1 MVITILKFVFLMIGA
16 GLMFLPAI
24 SASSYGVTYNLI
36 LEGLGFF
43 LICIVAFYPY
53 TIKKIIQKMKR
64 KKFARKMAFMDGSY
78 VFDDASSEFKHSIQ
92 VLNRLHKKKIWM
104 FSITIIAVLS
114 FMVAFLTWYY
124 HKLESQNL
132 SASVFFDKYMNVFL
146 YTIVLTPIGTFMIL
160 GILKMFFINEIM
172 YNNKDVKNK
181 FLGLYSHKET
191 IMSEI
196 VKKVN
201 PKYIYSLQENPQKY
215 KELVE
220 DEYAPYIQLNTL
232 YKSSNFDK
240 NYDYFYTNECII
252 GKTNKNKIFKLA
264 EILVETRVRSVRG
277 GGRRV
282 KDFEGLFLCAEKS
295 NNIYSGIKIR
305 RKGLNTNLWNKFLEK
320 SDEKLEYQFKELL
333 KYYTISAKNINSVNE
348 HIGDRLVD
356 YLVQVKN
363 EFPFEF
369 EILFDDENTYLRVF
383 TGKVFL
389 QNSIKKE
396 KIDYYYSIIKYTTDM
411 INNLSNLIK

>member
-1 MVITILKFVFLMIGA
+1 MVISILKFIFLIVGA
-16 GLMFLPAI
+16 ILMFLPAF
-24 SASSYGVTYNLI
+24 SVPSYGIKYNLI
-36 LEGLGFF
+36 LEGIGFF

-64 KKFARKMAFMDGSY
+64 KKFAKKMAFMDGSY
-78 VFDDASSEFKHSIQ
+78 VFDDESSEFKHSIQ
-92 VLNRLHKKKIWM
+92 VLNRLHKKKILM

-124 HKLESQNL
+124 HKLESQNFY
-132 SASVFFDKYMNVFL
+132 APVFFKKYMTAFL

-181 FLGLYSHKET
+181 FLELYSHKET

-201 PKYIYSLQENPQKY
+201 PKYIYSPIENLQKY
-215 KELVE
+215 KELAG
-220 DEYAPYIQLNTL
+220 DEHAPYMQLDTL

-240 NYDYFYTNECII
+240 NYDYFYANDCIL
-252 GKTNKNKIFKLA
+252 GKTDKNKIFKLA
-264 EILVETRVRSVRG
+264 DIRVVTHVK
-277 GGRRV
+277 GRRSHDV
-282 KDFEGLFLCAEKS
+282 TNFEGLFLCVEKS

-305 RKGLNTNLWNKFLEK
+305 RKGLNTTLWNKFTQK
-320 SDEKLEYQFKELL
+320 SSEKLNDEFKELL
-333 KYYTISAKNINSVNE
+333 KYYAISAKNVKSVNE
-348 HIGDRLVD
+348 HIGDRLID
-356 YLVQVKN
+356 YLLQVKN
-363 EFPFEF
+363 ESPFEF
-369 EILFDDENTYLRVF
+369 DILFDDENTYLRVF
-383 TGKVFL
+383 TGKVFS

-396 KIDYYYSIIKYTTDM
+396 KIDFYYSIIKYTTDM